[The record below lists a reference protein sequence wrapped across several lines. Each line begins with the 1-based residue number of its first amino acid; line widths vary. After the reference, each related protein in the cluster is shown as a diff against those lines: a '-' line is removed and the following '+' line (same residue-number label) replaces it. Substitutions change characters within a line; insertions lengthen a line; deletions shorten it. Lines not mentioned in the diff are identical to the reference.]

1 MLRNEEHSKEHL
13 QETAFTV
20 SITKPGAASYIMAY
34 LQHAVLVRS
43 NRKLGAQIY
52 PLSPTEYQVVIPFQL
67 DREQLLTFLQEINKC
82 PNSEGRGQL
91 NALVNVIFQKVKYV
105 ISTKAMYKVSAPVQ
119 VRQLFRPTSSVE
131 SLNLF
136 VVGFPVCTCT
146 LRIKELML
154 KGGVTLSAE
163 TRMSW
168 LQGQG
173 DPYYTLRVIPD
184 TKEMRDKLLLLP
196 TTTPNWAEYG
206 LSLMPEA
213 SCQVERLRLIADLS
227 YKLSHL
233 EPDRSPPPEPI
244 LTGAQLG
251 AITYSKLLNLLP
263 VKDTGPPAKLPSP
276 APPPRRAGQVVNG
289 TTKAA
294 INAADT
300 ITLDDGFE
308 VVQGRRR
315 QKGGTQD
322 TIPATT
328 LVRTTTKPK
337 FSEVVSDE
345 EEVDPE
351 EGEEDRKVEKDLCL
365 TDPKGQTGAPR
376 SILTPESPKT
386 KGTRSRGQQVRYLE
400 SLVVTLAVKF
410 NDIAVNRED
419 RKKILRDYVATLSLN
434 MEETI
439 EHLKGILLT
448 AEGKEKEREMFNAYV
463 KQVKEGTQDSK
474 KEGESKGGETGKS
487 ITKKMNFNNQQLNV
501 EIAKVIE
508 HLVDAHTNI
517 AATPKERKRAIYRFT
532 KQLALEPVAIL
543 DLLKEIQQG
552 RGQAQGL
559 LDKFLKE
566 ESDSKQPALQPVPT
580 GSATAA
586 CPASAVTTTS
596 TTSTTTI
603 VTDSAI
609 AGASL
614 DLGCTVTEDQEKD
627 EATSKKQPASR
638 DMGIEENSEAGRE
651 EKGDGQGGGEDRVS
665 ACDGLVPMA
674 TDDPPSGS
682 EEAKVSGGEAVGLGK
697 LNPSDGIP
705 PLFFP
710 QCLPSSPSSQ
720 TFSTVSG
727 ESETP
732 CPISDNAT
740 QTPIHHASVQTPPLS
755 GQ

>member
-1 MLRNEEHSKEHL
+1 
-13 QETAFTV
+13 
-20 SITKPGAASYIMAY
+20 
-34 LQHAVLVRS
+34 
-43 NRKLGAQIY
+43 
-52 PLSPTEYQVVIPFQL
+52 
-67 DREQLLTFLQEINKC
+67 
-82 PNSEGRGQL
+82 
-91 NALVNVIFQKVKYV
+91 
-105 ISTKAMYKVSAPVQ
+105 MYKISAPVQ

-263 VKDTGPPAKLPSP
+263 VKDTGPPPQLPSP

-322 TIPATT
+322 TIPATA

-448 AEGKEKEREMFNAYV
+448 AEGKEKEREIFNAYV

-474 KEGESKGGETGKS
+474 KEGESKGGG
-487 ITKKMNFNNQQLNV
+487 NR
-501 EIAKVIE
+501 EI
-508 HLVDAHTNI
+508 
-517 AATPKERKRAIYRFT
+517 YY
-532 KQLALEPVAIL
+532 
-543 DLLKEIQQG
+543 
-552 RGQAQGL
+552 
-559 LDKFLKE
+559 
-566 ESDSKQPALQPVPT
+566 
-580 GSATAA
+580 
-586 CPASAVTTTS
+586 
-596 TTSTTTI
+596 
-603 VTDSAI
+603 
-609 AGASL
+609 
-614 DLGCTVTEDQEKD
+614 QEN
-627 EATSKKQPASR
+627 E
-638 DMGIEENSEAGRE
+638 
-651 EKGDGQGGGEDRVS
+651 
-665 ACDGLVPMA
+665 
-674 TDDPPSGS
+674 
-682 EEAKVSGGEAVGLGK
+682 
-697 LNPSDGIP
+697 
-705 PLFFP
+705 F
-710 QCLPSSPSSQ
+710 
-720 TFSTVSG
+720 
-727 ESETP
+727 
-732 CPISDNAT
+732 
-740 QTPIHHASVQTPPLS
+740 
-755 GQ
+755 